1 MKNISFKMWVADKYK
16 YKDGYAIWLVVR
28 KDSKRRVMA
37 LGIYAEPHQ
46 WDNKAERFVTDKR
59 VLNLHPNRV
68 FLNDWI
74 TQKKSE
80 IIKITSDF
88 EQNKIDW
95 TPNQFE
101 AAFFH
106 YASKGNVKGYF
117 ESLITTLKDT
127 NHFGNAE
134 CYSRTMHML
143 GLFDSK
149 FDKKVFPEIDIKYVK
164 AFDVF
169 LQKRGC
175 SGNTRKFY
183 FKALRA
189 CLNKAIQ
196 DKEASESTYPFG
208 KGGFNISSLEEETA
222 KRYLPNDYME
232 KIKTTVLDNSTLEMT
247 RRLFLFTYYCYGISF
262 VDAALLTKRNI
273 VQHNGGYSIVYKRH
287 KTKEA
292 KKVKPIRINITD
304 TIKELLDWFAVNT
317 ILIGDYLLPIVSR
330 EYKGEQLY
338 NHIRSRFSRNN
349 KNLKNLA
356 VALEITEMKLT
367 SYVSRHTMA
376 MTLQDNQVSREV
388 ISQILGHSDLATT
401 NTYLDNFLSSVIDEA
416 VKVL

>member
-1 MKNISFKMWVADKYK
+1 
-16 YKDGYAIWLVVR
+16 
-28 KDSKRRVMA
+28 
-37 LGIYAEPHQ
+37 
-46 WDNKAERFVTDKR
+46 
-59 VLNLHPNRV
+59 
-68 FLNDWI
+68 
-74 TQKKSE
+74 
-80 IIKITSDF
+80 
-88 EQNKIDW
+88 
-95 TPNQFE
+95 
-101 AAFFH
+101 
-106 YASKGNVKGYF
+106 
-117 ESLITTLKDT
+117 
-127 NHFGNAE
+127 
-134 CYSRTMHML
+134 ML

-149 FDKKVFPEIDIKYVK
+149 FKKKVFPEIDIKYVK

-196 DKEASESTYPFG
+196 DKEAPESTYPFG
-208 KGGFNISSLEEETA
+208 KGGFNITSLEEETA
-222 KRYLPNDYME
+222 KRYLQNGYME
-232 KIKTTVLDNSTLEMT
+232 KLKTTVMDNSTMEMT

-262 VDAALLTKRNI
+262 MDAALLTKRNI
-273 VQHNGGYSIVYKRH
+273 VQYNGGNSIVYKRH

-292 KKVKPIRINITD
+292 KKVKPIQIGITD
-304 TIKELLDWFAVNT
+304 TIQELLDWFAANT
-317 ILIGDYLLPIVSR
+317 ILISDYLLPIVSR

-338 NHIRSRFSRNN
+338 NHIRSRFGRTN

-356 VALEITEMKLT
+356 TALEITEMKLT

-376 MTLQDNQVSREV
+376 MTLQDNNTPREV

-401 NTYLDNFLSSVIDEA
+401 NTYLDNFSSSVIDEA